1 MIHERVLDCEAPP
14 PTKPPPAVNAQ
25 APIVEVPARPLDLW
39 LLGAVLALIAIGTI
53 EIFSSSAVYATHKHG
68 DAFYFLKRQLVWLGL
83 GLGALWVGA
92 NTDYRWLRRW
102 AYPMLFGSL
111 LLLVAVLFLGST
123 LNGARR
129 WFLVGPLSFQ
139 PVELAKLALIT
150 YLAYTLSRK
159 AEKVRHFSVGFVPPL
174 VVCAF
179 MMVLLLRQP
188 DLGSSIILGATTLT
202 LLFIAGTRVS
212 YIAGAILAAAPL
224 AYHVVVGTPWR
235 LQRFMA
241 FFNPEAYSQ
250 GVAYQI
256 MQARIA
262 IGSGGASGL
271 GLGESRQQHGYMPEG
286 HSDFIMSTVGEELGF
301 IGFALVLALF
311 AVIVWRGARAALA
324 ARDSFGTYLAFGI
337 TLVFALQALINT
349 GVVLGALPAKG
360 LTLPLVSYGGS
371 SLVVAL
377 YLMGIL
383 LNVARRRP
391 RPVPNRE
398 LVQKF
403 AKRRKQRAVIVC
415 G

>member
-1 MIHERVLDCEAPP
+1 MSAVDAPP
-14 PTKPPPAVNAQ
+14 PAKAPRAVTVQ
-25 APIVEVPARPLDLW
+25 APIVEVPERPLDLW
-39 LLGAVLALIAIGTI
+39 LMAAILGLVTIGTI
-53 EIFSSSAVYATHKHG
+53 EIFSSSAVYAASKHG
-68 DAFYFLKRQLVWLGL
+68 DSYYFLKRQLVWLTIGF
-83 GLGALWVGA
+83 GALWVGA
-92 NTDYRWLRRW
+92 NTDYSWLRRW
-102 AYPMLFGSL
+102 TYPMLFGAV
-111 LLLVAVLFLGST
+111 LLLVGVLLFGST

-129 WFLVGPLSFQ
+129 WFIIGPLSMQ

-159 AEKVRHFSVGFVPPL
+159 AEKVRTFTIGFVPPL
-174 VVCAF
+174 VVCAV

-202 LLFIAGTRVS
+202 LLFIAGTKVS
-212 YIAGAILAAAPL
+212 FLAGAILAAAPI
-224 AYHVVVGTPWR
+224 AYHFVVATPWR

-256 MQARIA
+256 MQSRIA
-262 IGSGGASGL
+262 IGSGGVTGL

-301 IGFALVLALF
+301 IGFVSVLALF
-311 AVIVWRGARAALA
+311 VVVIWRGARAALS

-337 TLVFALQALINT
+337 TVTFALQAVINT

-377 YLMGIL
+377 YLMGVL
-383 LNVARRRP
+383 LNVARRTP
-391 RPVPNRE
+391 RLSPNRE
-398 LVQKF
+398 LVQNF
-403 AKRRKQRAVIVC
+403 ARRRKQRAVIVC